1 MTDIEFIHNL
11 AIQYFNGTISL
22 DDEKILFEYVNS
34 DDNAKYNFR
43 VWEKNGNL
51 LFWILLIQILFGKTL
66 MLKLE

>member
-11 AIQYFNGTISL
+11 AIQYFDGTISL

-43 VWEKNGNL
+43 VWEKMAICYSG
-51 LFWILLIQILFGKTL
+51 FF
-66 MLKLE
+66 